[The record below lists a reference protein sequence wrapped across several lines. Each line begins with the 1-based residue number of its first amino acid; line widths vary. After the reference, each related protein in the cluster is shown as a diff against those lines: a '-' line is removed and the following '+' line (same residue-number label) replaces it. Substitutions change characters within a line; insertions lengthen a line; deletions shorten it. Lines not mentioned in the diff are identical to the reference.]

1 MAAHD
6 PAGVPQRFPA
16 LPTTPNEGHSADGER
31 PPAIPCPATSGR
43 ITPIATIHKP
53 YWNRSWT
60 PSRTDGEDMDPDDG
74 EALDDSGA
82 WAFQAPPVDPYAERL
97 TLALLED
104 LSRLLV
110 VHGYPPLRG
119 HALAELAVTLQR
131 LQP

>member
-16 LPTTPNEGHSADGER
+16 LPTTPNEGATPPLENAAGHSLPEA
-31 PPAIPCPATSGR
+31 SGR

-53 YWNRSWT
+53 HWNRSRT
-60 PSRTDGEDMDPDDG
+60 PSRTDGEHMDPDDG
-74 EALDDSGA
+74 EALDDSDA
-82 WAFQAPPVDPYAERL
+82 WAFQAPPVDPHAERL